1 MSQEIYSCIDLQ
13 LTEAEKKEAMEQL
26 TAFAKKYA
34 AQKAIEKSTAA
45 LKAVWQTDIG
55 GIDRRTMEAGNA
67 NFALCKLAVVEQVLE
82 QPIQWSA
89 EKDAEFLAKLA
100 KGESIFWNTPRVNPA
115 PYHPYSNPW

>member
-1 MSQEIYSCIDLQ
+1 MSQEIYSCVNL
-13 LTEAEKKEAMEQL
+13 LEVTEVEKEEAMEQL

-55 GIDRRTMEAGNA
+55 GISRDVMEAGNA
-67 NFALCKLAVVEQVLE
+67 NFTLCKLAVVEQFVE
-82 QPIQWSA
+82 PIQWSA

-100 KGESIFWNTPRVNPA
+100 NGDSIFWTPPQVNPA